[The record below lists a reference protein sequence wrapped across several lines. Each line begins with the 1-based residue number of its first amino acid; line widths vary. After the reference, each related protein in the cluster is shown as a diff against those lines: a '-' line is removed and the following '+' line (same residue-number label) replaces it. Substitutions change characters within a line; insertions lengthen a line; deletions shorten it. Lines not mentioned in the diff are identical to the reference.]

1 MSSSVPVDVNL
12 LKALGH
18 PLRMRILEVIGE
30 RGEASPLEVARTLE
44 QPLGTVSHHTRVLR
58 DLGYIELTRT
68 EPRRGAVE
76 HFYRAATMP
85 FLDDEQWAQL
95 PVTLRRGLA
104 GQLFRRIFAE
114 ASVAGG
120 KGGFDRP
127 GAHVDR
133 LPLALDEKG
142 WRDLSVALIELLRRA
157 QDIQE
162 QSDARA
168 ARSPTEAMPSLLAI
182 LHVAQEEGDAGAA
195 ERRLRLP

>member
-182 LHVAQEEGDAGAA
+182 LHVAQEGDAGAA

>member
-1 MSSSVPVDVNL
+1 MSSPVRVDVSF

-18 PLRMRILEVIGE
+18 PLRLRILEVIAE

-76 HFYRAATMP
+76 HFYRAATPP

-95 PVTLRRGLA
+95 PVAMRRGLA

-114 ASVAGG
+114 ASEAGG

-133 LPLALDEKG
+133 LPLALDEQG
-142 WRDLSVALIELLRRA
+142 WRDLSAALLELLKRA

-168 ARSPTEAMPSLLAI
+168 ASSATEAIPSLLAI
-182 LHVAQEEGDAGAA
+182 LHVAQEGNASAA
-195 ERRLRLP
+195 QRRLRLP